1 LHTYRV
7 SFNMNNDDLSH
18 FLLKVAPHLGRV
30 TVTWVNEIPDRQ
42 QTAAPVPEAPEQP
55 QEAPPEPEKAPRAPR
70 AKRPSKINA
79 VILKALADG
88 PRRVPELK
96 EALVI
101 AGFSAASLS
110 TGIASLQTSD
120 QICRIDD
127 GKYAIQDTLP
137 LEQPAAAE

>member
-1 LHTYRV
+1 VNIYRV
-7 SFNMNNDDLSH
+7 SFNMEADNVAN
-18 FLLKVAPHLGRV
+18 FLLKVAPHLGKV
-30 TVTWVNEIPDRQ
+30 TLTWINDIPDRQ
-42 QTAAPVPEAPEQP
+42 QPPAPAPEPP

-70 AKRPSKINA
+70 AKRLSKVNA

-96 EALVI
+96 EALVA

-120 QICRIDD
+120 QICRVDD
-127 GKYAIQDTLP
+127 GQYAIQGELP
-137 LEQPAAAE
+137 LDAAAE